1 VQRHLPQEP
10 KFSCFSQDGLG
21 FFSEKKTF
29 LAVGPL
35 AGIRL
40 VEMDAI
46 GPVPLAAML
55 LADMGAD
62 IIRLARPP
70 RADAAWDDV
79 GGAVLHR
86 SRAVAYLDLKS
97 RADHAA
103 ALEIIGKADG
113 LIEGF
118 RPGVMERLGLGPEIC
133 LARNARLVFGRMT
146 GWGQTG
152 PLAARAGHDLNY
164 IALTGALHAMGRPGE
179 PPPVPLNLV
188 GDYGGG
194 AMFLVAGML
203 AALLSAQR
211 TGKGQVV
218 DAAMTDGTAALMSLY
233 FAFLPTGLWTDRRG
247 ENLLDGA
254 APFYRCYACSDGGH
268 VAVGALEPMF
278 FGALLDGLGLPRD
291 RYVQNDRACWA
302 AMEADFAAAFVSRT
316 RDAWAEAFAGT
327 DACVTPVL
335 SMSEA
340 PDHPHNR
347 SRQTFFARNGI
358 AQPAPAPR
366 FSAMPAHVSEPQT
379 VSLQDAVEKWG

>member
-1 VQRHLPQEP
+1 M
-10 KFSCFSQDGLG
+10 
-21 FFSEKKTF
+21 
-29 LAVGPL
+29 GPL
-35 AGIRL
+35 NGIRL

-55 LADMGAD
+55 LADMGAE

-70 RADAAWDDV
+70 RAGAAWDDV

-86 SRAVAYLDLKS
+86 SRRVAYLDLKTT
-97 RADHAA
+97 ADHAA

-118 RPGVMERLGLGPEIC
+118 RPGVMERLGLGPDIC
-133 LARNARLVFGRMT
+133 LARNKRLVFGRMT

-152 PLAARAGHDLNY
+152 PLALRAGHDLNY
-164 IALTGALHAMGRPGE
+164 IALTGALHAMGQPGE

-211 TGKGQVV
+211 TGVGQVV

-233 FAFLPTGLWTDRRG
+233 FAFLPVGLWQDRRG
-247 ENLLDGA
+247 ENLLDGG
-254 APFYRCYACSDGGH
+254 APFYRCYACADGRH
-268 VAVGALEPMF
+268 VAVGALEAPF
-278 FGALLDGLGLPRD
+278 FAALLDGLGLPGD
-291 RYVQNDRACWA
+291 RYTQNERAGWA
-302 AMEADFAAAFVSRT
+302 AMTADFAAVFASRP
-316 RDAWAEAFAGT
+316 RDAWADIFAGT

-335 SMSEA
+335 SMTEA
-340 PDHPHNR
+340 PDNAHNKA
-347 SRQTFFARNGI
+347 RQTFFTRNGI

-366 FSAMPAHVSEPQT
+366 FSAASAQVSEPMT
-379 VSLQDAVEKWG
+379 ISLRDAVEMWR